1 MADQRK
7 RPPLG
12 PGAVGAWTE
21 EELGKLP
28 ETDIGAHPPTRQD
41 DDPEALREG
50 IAGGNRRE
58 VPTTEPLEEE
68 DADAVPGGN
77 RRGIHPGE
85 TGTRRGEEELERGTE

>member
-1 MADQRK
+1 MADRKK

-21 EELGKLP
+21 EELEHPP
-28 ETDIGAHPPTRQD
+28 EVDLTAHPPARQD

-50 IAGGNRRE
+50 IAEANRRE
-58 VPTTEPLEEE
+58 VASTEPLEEE
-68 DADAVPGGN
+68 NADAVPGQN

>member
-1 MADQRK
+1 MADQEK

-12 PGAVGAWTE
+12 PGAVGAWSA
-21 EELGKLP
+21 EELANLP
-28 ETDIGAHPPTRQD
+28 EVDLSANPPTRQD

-50 IAGGNRRE
+50 IAEANRRE
-58 VPTTEPLEEE
+58 AAHTEPLAEE

-77 RRGIHPGE
+77 RAGMHPGE